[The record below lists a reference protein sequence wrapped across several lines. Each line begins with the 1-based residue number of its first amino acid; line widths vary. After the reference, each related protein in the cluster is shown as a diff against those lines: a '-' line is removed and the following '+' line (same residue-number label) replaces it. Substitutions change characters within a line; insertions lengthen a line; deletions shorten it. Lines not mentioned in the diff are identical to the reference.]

1 MSIYNQLK
9 EKFIMKNAYED
20 WADYRKALTD
30 IVIDNNYDSSLD
42 TDSDK
47 AKEKKSIAIIG
58 AGRCNDLEV
67 ARLAEC
73 FDEITLIDVDKNALE
88 ECISSQEKSIRDII
102 KIRLLS
108 INGLYE
114 DDLEAFCDKLLS
126 FVRNNVKA
134 LDETQYEKY
143 ICDLLDVLKEKA
155 SKAVDELDKKLLKES
170 FDTVVCN
177 GVFSQLLSMYLFFIL
192 SVSQSVSDEILID
205 VSKTC
210 LTAKERLSE
219 INSIVIPQIN
229 NVLIS
234 AAKKEVVFGN
244 EFSDINKTEGAAQCI
259 DDIRKKY
266 KPEEV
271 YLDWN
276 FNSRE
281 MIGYKMLV
289 QIIKK
294 VR

>member
-108 INGLYE
+108 INGLHE

-134 LDETQYEKY
+134 LDETRYEKY

-244 EFSDINKTEGAAQCI
+244 EFSDINKTEGSAQCI

-294 VR
+294 AR